1 MGQNNFVLMGVLEIN
16 SEKTKKL
23 GEFDDL
29 SYLHAFIHSG
39 RREDGEIHPVL
50 ITGDAAKIAYAAFEK
65 RPKGA
70 IGFLAVGHGSF
81 KSFDTSVL
89 PVIHFLA
96 PLQPNNWML
105 KLAGWIE

>member
-70 IGFLAVGHGSF
+70 IGVGRWAWQFQIFRYIHPSCYPFSGSA
-81 KSFDTSVL
+81 STQQLDVE
-89 PVIHFLA
+89 
-96 PLQPNNWML
+96 
-105 KLAGWIE
+105 AGRMD